1 MKLMELCLSD
11 GFGGLEL
18 YAAKVIRHYSSQGV
32 PCVAVVKPGTLLDQ
46 RLEQGGVP
54 RYNLTVWSTYFPLLA
69 ALKLTRLIRTG
80 GITTLHIHSRKD
92 LTLAVF
98 AKLLSGNAPRLVYTR
113 QMALT
118 RPKYDAWHRFL
129 YRQVDAYLTITRKLE
144 QDAIQFLPLPADRIH
159 TLYYG
164 VPKPLRPTT
173 EYCRDFIE
181 QTGLTPGK
189 MTIAIFGRI
198 EAGKGQH
205 LVIEA
210 VSLLAREHYDIQ
222 AVIIGHVMDQTYM
235 QTLKAR
241 VEKEGSEAVIRF
253 AGFHPE
259 PPSIMGCFDV
269 VVLATKDETF
279 GLVLAEAMRAG
290 TAVIGSR
297 AGGVPEIIRNGET
310 GLLFESQN
318 ADDLATC
325 LRRLLDEP
333 ELRERLARQGERFA
347 DQQFSE
353 DKHFERLTVY
363 LAGNG

>member
-18 YAAKVIRHYSSQGV
+18 YAAKVIRHYSLQGV
-32 PCVAVVKPGTLLDQ
+32 PCVAVIKQGTLLDR
-46 RLEQGGVP
+46 RLEQDGIP
-54 RYNLTVWSTYFPLLA
+54 RHTMAVRSAYFPLIA
-69 ALKLTRLIRTG
+69 ALKLARLIRVT
-80 GITTLHIHSRKD
+80 GITTLHIHSRRD
-92 LTLAVF
+92 LSLAVF
-98 AKLLSGNAPRLVYTR
+98 AKLLSGASPRLVYTR

-118 RPKYDAWHRFL
+118 RPKFDVWHRFL

-144 QDAIQFLPLPADRIH
+144 QDARKFLPLPAARIH

-164 VPKPLRPTT
+164 VPKPSPPAEEL
-173 EYCRDFIE
+173 CRGFFE

-189 MTIAIFGRI
+189 MTIAIFGRV
-198 EAGKGQH
+198 ETGKGQH

-210 VSLLAREHYDIQ
+210 VCQLTREHYDLQ
-222 AVIIGHVMDQTYM
+222 AVVIGHVMDETYM
-235 QTLKAR
+235 HTLKAQ
-241 VEKEGSEAVIRF
+241 VSMAGCEAVIRF

-290 TAVIGSR
+290 TAVIGSN
-297 AGGVPEIIRNGET
+297 AGGVPEIIRDGET

-318 ADDLATC
+318 AKALATC

-333 ELRERLARQGERFA
+333 ELHTRLAQQGEVFA
-347 DQQFSE
+347 DRQFSE
-353 DKHFERLTVY
+353 EKHFERLTAH
-363 LAGNG
+363 LAGTS